1 MTVHAAKGLQAPIV
15 ILPDTVREPR
25 VQETV
30 LWADDPVPHR
40 PRLPLW
46 APRAALRDP
55 VFDRLLDAEKARQ
68 DAEHRRLLYVA
79 LTRAEDRL
87 IVCGWYGARGP
98 TERSWYRLVEAGF
111 RRLPGAAPFA
121 FDSRTWAGEAGWTGE
136 GWRLEAPQAR
146 EPVPDRRAAEAQV
159 PVRPP
164 LWAETPAPAEA
175 PAPRPIRPSR
185 EDGEEPPVAA
195 PITADDRAGR
205 RFRRGLIIHAL
216 LQHLPDLAPVDRP
229 AAARRFLAGQEVT
242 AAEAEAMAAET
253 LAILDDPTFAPL
265 FAPGSLAEAPIVGS
279 IGARAV
285 NGTVDRLALVDG
297 AVLVADYKTNR
308 PPPEKVEDV
317 APLYLR
323 QMAAYRAVLRDI
335 FPGRT
340 VRCALIWTYT
350 ARLMP
355 LPDAVLDAYAPDAG
369 EG

>member
-1 MTVHAAKGLQAPIV
+1 
-15 ILPDTVREPR
+15 
-25 VQETV
+25 
-30 LWADDPVPHR
+30 
-40 PRLPLW
+40 
-46 APRAALRDP
+46 
-55 VFDRLLDAEKARQ
+55 
-68 DAEHRRLLYVA
+68 
-79 LTRAEDRL
+79 
-87 IVCGWYGARGP
+87 
-98 TERSWYRLVEAGF
+98 
-111 RRLPGAAPFA
+111 
-121 FDSRTWAGEAGWTGE
+121 
-136 GWRLEAPQAR
+136 
-146 EPVPDRRAAEAQV
+146 
-159 PVRPP
+159 
-164 LWAETPAPAEA
+164 
-175 PAPRPIRPSR
+175 
-185 EDGEEPPVAA
+185 
-195 PITADDRAGR
+195 
-205 RFRRGLIIHAL
+205 
-216 LQHLPDLAPVDRP
+216 VDRP